1 MKNGIKQLHAFCLIA
16 ILLLCNSSL
25 KAQQSK
31 TVRDDVAH
39 AVGVLK
45 GIYDDYPTR
54 KAFEIITEV
63 AEKDSNAYAMN
74 VLGLLYMQGLGVEK
88 NGKQAVFWL
97 EKAGE
102 KGFCDAYHN
111 LGIIYKQGKCGEKQN
126 FSLAYKYFLKGAL
139 NGSNNC
145 SYDVGFMLYKG
156 LGCKQ
161 NYAKAIEFFQTAS
174 DNGNIY
180 ATYML
185 GLSHRNGYGIEKNE
199 EKGIELL
206 KKAATLGYSA
216 AIEELMRE
224 KPENCLTDMNVSE
237 ITQTKIPSQMPEIM
251 NDINDTTLIKGYYR
265 GFAVVYDWSGQHV
278 LSEKPVAMTID
289 REGENLLGSMSFG
302 TDSLVFKADITV
314 DGSLKFINSYVSLGD
329 RYTTD
334 RKVKYKI
341 NEAKLDVWEDK
352 IYGSLSL
359 YSLTQ
364 LEPER
369 PMYIELYKG
378 KGINANNVKSNCWES
393 VKITPNP
400 FVSQFEAVFELD
412 RNSAV
417 VVRIFDKQGFV
428 VWQQNLGDFV
438 SGEHRVSL
446 CPQIGPG
453 CYLLNISTNN
463 HVLRTIILKNGGK

>member
-111 LGIIYKQGKCGEKQN
+111 LGIIYKHGKCGEKQN

-224 KPENCLTDMNVSE
+224 KPENYMADSFPSSSLFAL
-237 ITQTKIPSQMPEIM
+237 IPDKMPEIRS
-251 NDINDTTLIKGYYR
+251 DVNDTTLLKGSFS
-265 GFAVVYDWSGQHV
+265 GFVVMYDWSGQHV
-278 LSEKPVAMTID
+278 LGEKPIVMNVNRIGQ
-289 REGENLLGSMSFG
+289 EVSGFIEFG
-302 TDSLVFKADITV
+302 TDSVKFKADITA
-314 DGSLKFINSYVSLGD
+314 DGILKFKKSYLNLNE
-329 RYTTD
+329 RYAFNG
-334 RKVKYKI
+334 KVKYMLFNATLDIWNEKI
-341 NEAKLDVWEDK
+341 LGK
-352 IYGSLSL
+352 LSL
-359 YSLTQ
+359 YSLAQ
-364 LEPER
+364 REPER
-369 PMYIELYKG
+369 PMYIELYRCG
-378 KGINANNVKSNCWES
+378 MNES
-393 VKITPNP
+393 PKNDSGHIAIAPNP
-400 FVSQFEAVFELD
+400 FDNNFDAIFELTD
-412 RNSAV
+412 KSIATAK
-417 VVRIFDKQGFV
+417 IFDKFGML
-428 VWQQNLGDFV
+428 VWQDSLGPLET
-438 SGEHRVSL
+438 GKHKITI
-446 CPQIGPG
+446 CPNIKQG
-453 CYLLNISTNN
+453 YYVLNITAGKQ
-463 HVLRTIILKNGGK
+463 VLRTIIIKKGGE